1 MGERFDEQVRF
12 DCGAERLEQHIGG
25 HLAFGGDGGADAAG
39 VGIVAVFGLG
49 VVLCVVLIGL
59 FGHGCSLPFM
69 RRAEPAAVC
78 GCGRCAHGKT
88 PADLAV
94 LLRKQRMS
102 YADRTRK

>member
-25 HLAFGGDGGADAAG
+25 HLAFGNGGCVG
-39 VGIVAVFGLG
+39 VVLVAVFGLG
-49 VVLCVVLIGL
+49 VVLRVVLIGL

-69 RRAEPAAVC
+69 QRAEPAAVC

>member
-1 MGERFDEQVRF
+1 
-12 DCGAERLEQHIGG
+12 
-25 HLAFGGDGGADAAG
+25 
-39 VGIVAVFGLG
+39 
-49 VVLCVVLIGL
+49 
-59 FGHGCSLPFM
+59 M

>member
-69 RRAEPAAVC
+69 RWAVTRR
-78 GCGRCAHGKT
+78 GLWLW
-88 PADLAV
+88 P
-94 LLRKQRMS
+94 S
-102 YADRTRK
+102 RTWQDAS